1 MDDVGERSVLRGALL
16 RLRRAS
22 GVPVAFGGLVAPRG
36 LRLTEFSGTTTG
48 GLSDLLVTAGSG
60 LGGRVL
66 TRARAQSVADYA
78 SDPRITHDYDRPVL
92 GEGLRAVAAVPA
104 VVGGV
109 ALAVLYGGIREPL
122 ALGPR
127 VLAAM
132 ESAAAEVA
140 TELAVRREVER
151 RMRTLETVA
160 LTRAARELPSA
171 PEWDEVRA
179 AHAELRALSREV
191 ADPELRRRLLE
202 VSGRLTPSG
211 APAGPS
217 GGVRLSEREV
227 DVLAL
232 VAVGC
237 TNAEVAA
244 RLGVGAE
251 TVKSYL
257 RGAMRKL
264 GTHTRTATVVAARRA
279 GLLP

>member
-1 MDDVGERSVLRGALL
+1 MDDLGERSVVRGALL
-16 RLRRAS
+16 RLRRTS

-36 LRLTEFSGTTTG
+36 MRLTEFSGTTTG
-48 GLSDLLVTAGSG
+48 GLRDLLVTAGNG

-66 TRARAQSVADYA
+66 ARAGAESVADYA
-78 SDPRITHDYDRPVL
+78 SDPRITHEYDRPVL
-92 GEGLRAVAAVPA
+92 DEGLRAVAAVPA

-132 ESAAAEVA
+132 SAAAADVA

-151 RMRTLETVA
+151 RLRTLETA
-160 LTRAARELPSA
+160 AITRAARELPSA

-179 AHAELRALSREV
+179 AHAELRAISREV
-191 ADPELRRRLLE
+191 ADPGLRRRLLD
-202 VSGRLTPSG
+202 VSERLTAG
-211 APAGPS
+211 DTATEAP
-217 GGVRLSEREV
+217 GGVRLSEREL
-227 DVLAL
+227 DVVAL
-232 VAVGC
+232 VALGC
-237 TNAEVAA
+237 TNAEVAR
-244 RLGVGAE
+244 RLEVGAE